1 MRHLI
6 PFTKDQISIIETSLE
21 ASLKYA
27 DSEYIELVDEIM
39 KEIKE
44 NTRFGG
50 HFEQLHIMSGFTPLS
65 DYNNTI
71 DTNNTMKPVKGWN
84 IELSTSQFDYLCQ
97 VLMDANDDNK
107 IVGRGWDIQTF
118 DNLIDNVC
126 NAKETYLS
134 NGTKGV
140 LV

>member
-1 MRHLI
+1 
-6 PFTKDQISIIETSLE
+6 
-21 ASLKYA
+21 
-27 DSEYIELVDEIM
+27 
-39 KEIKE
+39 
-44 NTRFGG
+44 
-50 HFEQLHIMSGFTPLS
+50 MSGFTSLS
-65 DYNNTI
+65 DYNSTI
-71 DTNNTMKPVKGWN
+71 DTNNTMRQVKGWN
-84 IELSTSQFDYLCQ
+84 IELSTTQFDYLCE

>member
-1 MRHLI
+1 
-6 PFTKDQISIIETSLE
+6 
-21 ASLKYA
+21 
-27 DSEYIELVDEIM
+27 
-39 KEIKE
+39 
-44 NTRFGG
+44 
-50 HFEQLHIMSGFTPLS
+50 MSGFTSLS

-71 DTNNTMKPVKGWN
+71 DTNNTMRQVKGWN
-84 IELSTSQFDYLCQ
+84 IELSTTQFDYLCE

-140 LV
+140 LI

>member
-1 MRHLI
+1 M
-6 PFTKDQISIIETSLE
+6 
-21 ASLKYA
+21 
-27 DSEYIELVDEIM
+27 
-39 KEIKE
+39 
-44 NTRFGG
+44 
-50 HFEQLHIMSGFTPLS
+50 HIMSGFTSLS
-65 DYNNTI
+65 DYNSTI
-71 DTNNTMKPVKGWN
+71 DTNNTMRQVKGWN
-84 IELSTSQFDYLCQ
+84 IELSTTQFDYLCE

-140 LV
+140 LI

>member
-1 MRHLI
+1 
-6 PFTKDQISIIETSLE
+6 
-21 ASLKYA
+21 
-27 DSEYIELVDEIM
+27 
-39 KEIKE
+39 
-44 NTRFGG
+44 
-50 HFEQLHIMSGFTPLS
+50 MSGFTSLS

-71 DTNNTMKPVKGWN
+71 DTNNTMRQVKGWN
-84 IELSTSQFDYLCQ
+84 IELSTTQFDYLCQ

>member
-1 MRHLI
+1 MH
-6 PFTKDQISIIETSLE
+6 II
-21 ASLKYA
+21 
-27 DSEYIELVDEIM
+27 
-39 KEIKE
+39 
-44 NTRFGG
+44 
-50 HFEQLHIMSGFTPLS
+50 SGFTSLS

-71 DTNNTMKPVKGWN
+71 DTNNTMRQVKGWN
-84 IELSTSQFDYLCQ
+84 IELSTTQFDYLCE

>member
-1 MRHLI
+1 
-6 PFTKDQISIIETSLE
+6 
-21 ASLKYA
+21 
-27 DSEYIELVDEIM
+27 
-39 KEIKE
+39 
-44 NTRFGG
+44 
-50 HFEQLHIMSGFTPLS
+50 MSGFTSLS
-65 DYNNTI
+65 EYNNTI
-71 DTNNTMKPVKGWN
+71 DTNNTMRQVKGWN
-84 IELSTSQFDYLCQ
+84 IELSTTQFDYLCE

>member
-1 MRHLI
+1 
-6 PFTKDQISIIETSLE
+6 
-21 ASLKYA
+21 
-27 DSEYIELVDEIM
+27 
-39 KEIKE
+39 
-44 NTRFGG
+44 
-50 HFEQLHIMSGFTPLS
+50 MSGFTSLS

-71 DTNNTMKPVKGWN
+71 DTNNTMRKVKGWN
-84 IELSTSQFDYLCQ
+84 IELSTTQFDYLCE

>member
-1 MRHLI
+1 
-6 PFTKDQISIIETSLE
+6 
-21 ASLKYA
+21 
-27 DSEYIELVDEIM
+27 
-39 KEIKE
+39 
-44 NTRFGG
+44 
-50 HFEQLHIMSGFTPLS
+50 MSGFTSLS
-65 DYNNTI
+65 DYNSTI
-71 DTNNTMKPVKGWN
+71 DTNNTMRQVKGWN
-84 IELSTSQFDYLCQ
+84 IELSTTQFDYLCQ

>member
-1 MRHLI
+1 
-6 PFTKDQISIIETSLE
+6 
-21 ASLKYA
+21 
-27 DSEYIELVDEIM
+27 
-39 KEIKE
+39 
-44 NTRFGG
+44 
-50 HFEQLHIMSGFTPLS
+50 MSGFTSLS

-71 DTNNTMKPVKGWN
+71 DTNNTMRQVKGWN
-84 IELSTSQFDYLCQ
+84 IELSTTQFDYLCQ

-107 IVGRGWDIQTF
+107 IVGKGWDIQTF

>member
-1 MRHLI
+1 
-6 PFTKDQISIIETSLE
+6 
-21 ASLKYA
+21 
-27 DSEYIELVDEIM
+27 
-39 KEIKE
+39 
-44 NTRFGG
+44 
-50 HFEQLHIMSGFTPLS
+50 MSGFTSLS

-71 DTNNTMKPVKGWN
+71 DTNNTMRQVKGWN
-84 IELSTSQFDYLCQ
+84 IELSTTQFDYLCE

-126 NAKETYLS
+126 YAKETYLS

>member
-1 MRHLI
+1 MH
-6 PFTKDQISIIETSLE
+6 
-21 ASLKYA
+21 
-27 DSEYIELVDEIM
+27 
-39 KEIKE
+39 
-44 NTRFGG
+44 N
-50 HFEQLHIMSGFTPLS
+50 MSGFTPLS

-71 DTNNTMKPVKGWN
+71 DINNTMRQVKGWN
-84 IELSTSQFDYLCQ
+84 IELSTTQFDYLCE